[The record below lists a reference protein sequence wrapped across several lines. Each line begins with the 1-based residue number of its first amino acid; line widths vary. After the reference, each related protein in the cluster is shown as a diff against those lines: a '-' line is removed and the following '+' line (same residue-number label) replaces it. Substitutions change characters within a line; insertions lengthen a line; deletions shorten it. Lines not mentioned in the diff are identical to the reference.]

1 MRRTDRS
8 VWLVG
13 ALVLLGGCQI
23 DSRQQVLQTT
33 NSQAAQRSIST
44 RYFETG
50 DRAAVFQGVLAALQD
65 LSFVVDRAD
74 ASLGTVSATRF
85 DGGLTRF
92 TVTVRDGAGERVI
105 VRASGQVGQT
115 ELTEPQ
121 AFQRF
126 FDSLEQALFLEANE
140 IT

>member
-1 MRRTDRS
+1 MRR
-8 VWLVG
+8 LV
-13 ALVLLGGCQI
+13 AVVLSASAAILLMGCQV
-23 DSRQQVLQTT
+23 DSRQQVLQTA

-44 RYFETG
+44 RYFETQ
-50 DRAAVFQGVLAALQD
+50 DRVAVFQGVLAALQD

-74 ASLGTVSATRF
+74 ATLGTVSATRF

-92 TVTVRDGAGERVI
+92 TVTVREGSGARVI

-126 FDSLEQALFLEANE
+126 FDALEQALFLEANE
-140 IT
+140 IS